1 MAAKAV
7 SLKSRLKRRPYG
19 RSRVGNLLNFLVLA
33 GVGVVMALPMVYA
46 VSSAFKPLDEL
57 FLFPPRFLV
66 RQPTWDNFSDLFRLM
81 SSSWVPFTRYM
92 FNTLLLAVLATAGNV
107 VVCSMAAYM
116 LEKRKFPGSGL
127 MYHSVVLA
135 LMFSGA
141 VTAIPNY
148 LIMAEIGWIDTYF
161 ALIVPA
167 FATPIGLFLMKQ
179 FMGVVHDS
187 LIESA
192 KLDGANEWQI
202 FWRIVMPIVRPA
214 WQTLIIFSFQSTWNM
229 TGGTFIFSEELK
241 TLPSALNQVL
251 QGGIARTGVSCAVAL
266 LIMIIPIAVF
276 IASESQ
282 VLETMGSSGIKE

>member
-7 SLKSRLKRRPYG
+7 SRRLRHKRRPAG
-19 RSRVGNLLNFLVLA
+19 RSRAGNLLNFLFLA
-33 GVGVVMALPMVYA
+33 GIGVVMALPMVYA

-66 RQPTWDNFSDLFRLM
+66 RQPTLDNFSDLFRLM
-81 SSSWVPFTRYM
+81 SSSWVSFTRYL
-92 FNTLLLAVLATAGNV
+92 FNTVMLAVLATAGNV

-116 LEKRKFPGSGL
+116 LEKRRFPGSGL
-127 MYHSVVLA
+127 MYRSVVLA

-148 LIMAEIGWIDTYF
+148 LIMAGLNWVDTYF
-161 ALIVPA
+161 SLIVPA

-192 KLDGANEWQI
+192 KLDGANEWRI
-202 FWRIVMPIVRPA
+202 FWQIVMPIVRPA

-241 TLPSALNQVL
+241 TLPSALSQVL

-266 LIMIIPIAVF
+266 LILIVPVVVF
-276 IASESQ
+276 VVSESQ

>member
-19 RSRVGNLLNFLVLA
+19 RSRVGNFLNFLVLA
-33 GVGVVMALPMVYA
+33 GVGVVMVLPMVYA

-66 RQPTWDNFSDLFRLM
+66 RQPTWDNFSDLFRL
-81 SSSWVPFTRYM
+81 
-92 FNTLLLAVLATAGNV
+92 FNTVLLAVLATAGNV
-107 VVCSMAAYM
+107 VICSMAAYM

-148 LIMAEIGWIDTYF
+148 LIMAEVGWIDTYF

-266 LIMIIPIAVF
+266 LIMIIPIVVF

>member
-1 MAAKAV
+1 
-7 SLKSRLKRRPYG
+7 
-19 RSRVGNLLNFLVLA
+19 
-33 GVGVVMALPMVYA
+33 MALPMVYA

-66 RQPTWDNFSDLFRLM
+66 RRPTLDNFSDLFRLM
-81 SSSWVPFTRYM
+81 STSWVPFTRYM
-92 FNTLLLAVLATAGNV
+92 FNTVMLAVLATAGNV
-107 VVCSMAAYM
+107 VICSMAAYM

-127 MYHSVVLA
+127 MYQVVLA

-148 LIMAEIGWIDTYF
+148 LIMARLNWIDNYLS
-161 ALIVPA
+161 LIVPA

-179 FMGVVHDS
+179 FMGIVHDS

-192 KLDGANEWQI
+192 KLDGASEWQI

-241 TLPSALNQVL
+241 TLPSALSQVL

-266 LIMIIPIAVF
+266 LIMIIPIVVF
-276 IASESQ
+276 IGSESK
-282 VLETMGSSGIKE
+282 VLETMGTSGIKE

>member
-1 MAAKAV
+1 MATKTL
-7 SLKSRLKRRPYG
+7 SLRTRRNSRLHG
-19 RSRVGNLLNFLVLA
+19 RSRAGNILNFLFLA
-33 GVGVVMALPMVYA
+33 LIGVFMALPMVYA

-57 FLFPPRFLV
+57 FLFPPRFFV
-66 RQPTWDNFSDLFRLM
+66 RRPTLDNFSDLFRLM

-92 FNTLLLAVLATAGNV
+92 FNTVMLAVLATAGNV
-107 VVCSMAAYM
+107 VFCSMAAYM
-116 LEKRKFPGSGL
+116 LEKRKFPGAKM
-127 MYHSVVLA
+127 MYQTVVLA

-148 LIMAEIGWIDTYF
+148 LIMARLNWIDNYLS
-161 ALIVPA
+161 LIVPA

-179 FMGVVHDS
+179 FMGIVHDS

-192 KLDGANEWQI
+192 KLDGASEWQI

-214 WQTLIIFSFQSTWNM
+214 WQTLIIFSFQSTWTM
-229 TGGTFIFSEELK
+229 TGGNFIFSEELK
-241 TLPSALNQVL
+241 TLPSALSQVL

-276 IASESQ
+276 IGSESK